1 MANQGFIEI
10 MYSEN
15 SALKISPIGWEVLKG
30 EKTVRL
36 TTPLSSDERKKT
48 QKALKTTIEGE
59 PNKDL
64 FTALKKIRYSISKE
78 EKMPAY
84 IIFNDKTLKLMASEL
99 PTTENVF
106 LAISGVG
113 MNKMEKYSAEFMS
126 VISKFKSI
134 AKPRKTPKTQK
145 TFDFYKDGSNPTE
158 IAKKRS
164 LSITTIF
171 SHLSQLSQLYMEGKE
186 VELEK
191 YITKEKVD
199 KVRVAFNILDQKMEL
214 KPIYYKLNEEIS
226 YWEIKLS
233 VTLILKN
240 G

>member
-1 MANQGFIEI
+1 
-10 MYSEN
+10 
-15 SALKISPIGWEVLKG
+15 
-30 EKTVRL
+30 
-36 TTPLSSDERKKT
+36 
-48 QKALKTTIEGE
+48 
-59 PNKDL
+59 
-64 FTALKKIRYSISKE
+64 
-78 EKMPAY
+78 MPAY

-99 PTTENVF
+99 PTTENEF

-113 MNKMEKYSAEFMS
+113 MNKMEKYGAEFMS

-134 AKPRKTPKTQK
+134 AKPRKTPTTQK
-145 TFDFYKDGSNPTE
+145 TFDLYKDGLSPKE
-158 IAKKRS
+158 IAEKRS

-171 SHLSQLSQLYMEGKE
+171 SHLSQLYLEGKE

-199 KVRVAFNILDQKMEL
+199 KVRVAFNTLDQKTEL
-214 KPIYYKLNEEIS
+214 KPIYDKLNEEVS
-226 YWEIKLS
+226 YWEIRLS